1 MKLNFKLV
9 AIAAAIAS
17 MAGTA
22 QADLTPANTGN
33 GSLAVVAFNTVSRA
47 FYIRDTGL
55 RLNDFIPSGVTTLA
69 GDGGVVG
76 GAYTPDTG
84 LALSFT
90 DTSFS
95 TWLTGQDTSA
105 VRWLVTASDST
116 SSAANGRSRLI
127 TSSASEALVI
137 RNDQITNYTGSANA
151 GNLNTLSGGV
161 PFTTSFFAA
170 AGAPGFLDSNFGLG
184 ATTLTSLGQEVGLYY
199 AARTTA
205 TGSTAVS
212 QVPVRYGNANGF
224 ATVSLASNGNFSYMA
239 PAAPI
244 PEPSTLWLLGAGL
257 MTVGALARRRQAA
270 AQA

>member
-1 MKLNFKLV
+1 MNFKLI

-22 QADLTPANTGN
+22 QADLTPASTGN
-33 GSLAVVAFNTVSRA
+33 GSLSVVAFNTVSRA

-55 RLNDFIPSGVTTLA
+55 RLNDFIPSGITTLA

-76 GAYTPDTG
+76 GAYTPDSG
-84 LALSFT
+84 FEFSLT

-127 TSSASEALVI
+127 TSSAIDTLVI
-137 RNDQITNYTGSANA
+137 RNDQITNYTGSGNV
-151 GNLNTLSGGV
+151 GNLSTLAGGI
-161 PFTTSFFAA
+161 PFTASFFAA
-170 AGAPGFLDSNFGLG
+170 SGAPGFFDTNFGLG
-184 ATTLTSLGQEVGLYY
+184 ATTLASLDQEAGLYY

-205 TGSTAVS
+205 TGSTSAT
-212 QVPVRYGNANGF
+212 QMPVRYGNANGF
-224 ATVSLASNGNFSYMA
+224 ATETLASDGNFTYSV
-239 PAAPI
+239 PTAPI

-270 AQA
+270 PQA